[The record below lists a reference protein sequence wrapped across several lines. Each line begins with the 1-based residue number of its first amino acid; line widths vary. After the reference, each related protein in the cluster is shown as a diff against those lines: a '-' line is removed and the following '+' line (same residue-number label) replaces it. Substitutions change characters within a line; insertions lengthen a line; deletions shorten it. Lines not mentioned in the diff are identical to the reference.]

1 MVAQWSAGLESLVVL
16 FLPNVK
22 ISSYFIQ
29 YWNITPSGRRNYS
42 REEVSS
48 KLNLF
53 FVTLFSISLS
63 LPVMGNVVSDIHKSH
78 PKQTSFV
85 CPHTDFSMWNT
96 ACTTIAG
103 KMADTYPLSDFWM
116 SYFLNIFQHLLLRL
130 FLYHL
135 YAFGLH
141 ESTLWNYSCTET
153 GQWWLL
159 QAESCDLLKWPQCFD
174 CSLDSII

>member
-1 MVAQWSAGLESLVVL
+1 MVTQWSAGLESLVVL

-53 FVTLFSISLS
+53 FGTLFSISLS

-96 ACTTIAG
+96 ACTAIAG
-103 KMADTYPLSDFWM
+103 KWLILTLYQISEWVISLTSSSIYFYGYFYITYMHLVYM
-116 SYFLNIFQHLLLRL
+116 SQP
-130 FLYHL
+130 
-135 YAFGLH
+135 FGI
-141 ESTLWNYSCTET
+141 TLVLKLCSGGFFRWNPVTS
-153 GQWWLL
+153 
-159 QAESCDLLKWPQCFD
+159 
-174 CSLDSII
+174 